1 MRRCSADCEDDFVAA
16 AAEEGEA
23 FVPAARAPGALP
35 TRGGG
40 GRGLRFLRTRNR
52 AASRAVAAAAAAPMV
67 ACFGVEGGRERERAG
82 REERNWSMRKRGRGR
97 GRTSVDDDDDDGC
110 KSIELRSRLEKRT
123 YQRQARFVSC
133 CNARRRRPATQRRS
147 RRRSLL
153 LLLQRRRS
161 RWRRRRRRRRRGG
174 TLDGDISFAGFVAL
188 MLRLLFLVA
197 ARSIV
202 LFARHYLKT
211 LSLSLSDSQG
221 ERPSRERGGKR
232 RKRTKEKK
240 CEFEGDGSLC

>member
-1 MRRCSADCEDDFVAA
+1 MSLLLVLPALSRLAGAEAA
-16 AAEEGEA
+16 ACASC
-23 FVPAARAPGALP
+23 APGTELQAGPWQPLP
-35 TRGGG
+35 LRRWWPVLELRG
-40 GRGLRFLRTRNR
+40 
-52 AASRAVAAAAAAPMV
+52 
-67 ACFGVEGGRERERAG
+67 GGRERERAG

-202 LFARHYLKT
+202 LFARHCLKT